1 MTAAQPAAAQT
12 APVQTAPAQGPAGSA
27 AQSTDSRPVTLQAV
41 EQTPTALWNDSADPR
56 ELGTAIR
63 EFGAV
68 GATCNPVIALTCIRQ
83 DPETW
88 LPRLRELAAE
98 HPTATEA
105 ELGWKAVEELSV
117 TAAAMLLPAFESSG
131 GRNGRLSMQ
140 TDPRLHRDKN
150 ALVEQAE
157 RFSQLAPNIIVKIP
171 ATKTGIAAI
180 EEAAYR
186 GVSINATVSFTV
198 AQVVAVGEAIER
210 ALDRRAADGLPDR
223 EFGHVVTLMAGRL
236 DDWLKAVIARDRI
249 MIDPGYL
256 EWAGVGAVKHA
267 YRIFRERG
275 FRSRVLVAA
284 FRNPM
289 QWSELQGGDLVIS
302 PPFQWAKDINDNA
315 VPFRPNAIDDDVPS
329 HVLDALRA
337 ATPEFAKGYD
347 ADGMT
352 IDEFDAFG
360 ATVRTLRQFLQA
372 DADLDALVRDVLVP
386 AV

>member
-1 MTAAQPAAAQT
+1 MTTTLETPAS
-12 APVQTAPAQGPAGSA
+12 QGT
-27 AQSTDSRPVTLQAV
+27 TDARPVTLQAA
-41 EQTPTALWNDSADPR
+41 EATPTALWNDSADPH
-56 ELGTAIR
+56 ELGTAIH
-63 EFGAV
+63 EYGAV
-68 GATCNPVIALTCIRQ
+68 GATCNPVIAYTCIKQ
-83 DPETW
+83 DPDTW
-88 LPRLRELAAE
+88 IPRLRELAAE
-98 HPTATEA
+98 YPTEG
-105 ELGWKAVEELSV
+105 ESFLGWKAVEELSI
-117 TAAAMLLPAFESSG
+117 AAAAQLLPAFEASG

-140 TDPRLHRDKN
+140 TDPRFHRDRD
-150 ALVEQAE
+150 ALVEQAV

-171 ATKTGIAAI
+171 ATKVGVAAI

-210 ALDRRAADGLPDR
+210 ALDRRAADGLPEQ

-236 DDWLKAVIARDRI
+236 DDWLKAVVKRDHV

-256 EWAGVGAVKHA
+256 EWAGVAAVKNA

-284 FRNPM
+284 FRNAL
-289 QWSELQGGDLVIS
+289 QWSEFQGGDLVVS
-302 PPFQWAKDINDNA
+302 PPFQWSKDINDNQ
-315 VPFRPNAIDDDVPS
+315 VPWRADAIDDEVPA

-352 IDEFDAFG
+352 IDEFEHFG
-360 ATVRTLRQFLQA
+360 ATVRTLRQFLDA
-372 DADLDALVRDVLVP
+372 DAQLDALVRDVLVP